1 MNTAL
6 PVTLTLVRHG
16 QVPQNLTHVL
26 EAEVP
31 GPSLTALGREQAER
45 LVERLADRPVD
56 GIAVSTMVRTQET
69 ARPLAEARGLSP
81 LVLGG
86 LREISTGN
94 LQGRDD
100 DEARSLYWD
109 TVHAW
114 PDGELD
120 GSLPGGETGHEFYA
134 RFDEA
139 IRQCLMRGWRHPVLI
154 THQAATQIWSRRQAG
169 LTREWVRARSLPNTG
184 VVEFVGSPETGWS
197 LTRWEGEA
205 D

>member
-6 PVTLTLVRHG
+6 PVTLTLIRHG

-26 EAEVP
+26 ETEVP
-31 GPSLTALGREQAER
+31 GPSLTGLGREQAER
-45 LVERLADRPVD
+45 VVERLADRPVD
-56 GIAVSTMVRTQET
+56 GIAVSTMTRTQET

-94 LQGRDD
+94 LQGRND

-120 GSLPGGETGHEFYA
+120 GRVPGGESGHEFYA

-139 IRQCLMRGWRHPVLI
+139 IRQCLARGWRHPVLI
-154 THQAATQIWSRRQAG
+154 THQAAIQIWARRQAG
-169 LTREWVRARSLPNTG
+169 LTRQWVRERPLPNTG
-184 VVEFVGSPETGWS
+184 VVEFVGTPETGWT
-197 LTRWEGEA
+197 LTQWVGDA
-205 D
+205 Q